1 MLIETQ
7 LPMFHLKKCMQ
18 HGYMVITYES
28 VVNHQRDIIRVL
40 ELLRLRGRRH
50 ADRGLRLPGHTR
62 SQEGADGDHVGPLQ
76 ALRQHHNHQVRLGGV
91 PRAVNLL

>member
-1 MLIETQ
+1 
-7 LPMFHLKKCMQ
+7 
-18 HGYMVITYES
+18 MVITYES

-62 SQEGADGDHVGPLQ
+62 SQEGGDDDRVGPFQ
-76 ALRQHHNHQVRLGGV
+76 DLRQPHSHHVRDDF
-91 PRAVNLL
+91 PRNVNLL